1 MKDNQQELPDRKR
14 SKKTYQQPHL
24 QVYGDL
30 RDITQGQAAGM
41 RSDGSVVKGMTG
53 KTA

>member
-1 MKDNQQELPDRKR
+1 MKDDQQELPNRKR
-14 SKKTYQQPHL
+14 SKKTYEQPHL

-30 RDITQGQAAGM
+30 REITQAHASGM
-41 RSDGSVVKGMTG
+41 RSDNTGQQMG

>member
-1 MKDNQQELPDRKR
+1 MKDEQQELPNRKR
-14 SKKTYQQPHL
+14 SKKTYEQPHL

-30 RDITQGQAAGM
+30 REITQSHVTGM
-41 RSDGSVVKGMTG
+41 RSDGGKKANFG